1 MDRPPTNK
9 DNLLKGVVPRR
20 NRKYRKYDEYLRQGL
35 PIASGC
41 VEGAC
46 KNLIKDRME
55 RSGMRWSLEG
65 AEAMIQ
71 MRSLYL
77 SGDLDD
83 YWDFHLEQEARRLYS
98 LPRWEVV
105 AQ

>member
-1 MDRPPTNK
+1 M
-9 DNLLKGVVPRR
+9 
-20 NRKYRKYDEYLRQGL
+20 KYDEYLRRGL

-71 MRSLYL
+71 LRSLYL

-83 YWDFHLEQEARRLYS
+83 YWDFHLEQEHRRLYPS
-98 LPRWEVV
+98 GPWEVV
-105 AQ
+105 GE

>member
-1 MDRPPTNK
+1 MARCVKRDRHHM
-9 DNLLKGVVPRR
+9 R
-20 NRKYRKYDEYLRQGL
+20 YDEYLRQGL

-65 AEAMIQ
+65 GEAMIRL
-71 MRSLYL
+71 RSLYL

-83 YWDFHLEQEARRLYS
+83 YWDFHLAEESRRLY
-98 LPRWEVV
+98 PPGHWEVV
-105 AQ
+105 EK